1 MAKWTSLKQV
11 VLLKRTIANKSP
23 KILSSIVV
31 DIFIIFIFSYQ
42 NDPYTILFS
51 FFNLSKEIMWR

>member
-1 MAKWTSLKQV
+1 MEKWNSLKQV
-11 VLLKRTIANKSP
+11 VLLKTTIANKSP

-51 FFNLSKEIMWR
+51 FVKLI